1 MSDKNKAGEVSIRVS
16 RVSTYINHNIK
27 SALPEVYELA
37 CYKRCIKDHFK
48 CNNLSCL
55 FFFLCTIW
63 FVFLSIL
70 FLGFIIYFFDICY
83 N

>member
-37 CYKRCIKDHFK
+37 CYKSCIKDNFK
-48 CNNLSCL
+48 CNHLSCL
-55 FFFLCTIW
+55 FLFILYG
-63 FVFLSIL
+63 LSIL
-70 FLGFIIYFFDICY
+70 FLGFIIYFSTYVVI
-83 N
+83 NL